1 MFVKWTFVT
10 IINLFQVNKK
20 KERKLY
26 AVILLLD
33 QNVRNKYLSTIFV
46 REKKN
51 SNYRNWLTSSFS
63 QGLPSFV
70 SWAFNGSSRE
80 E

>member
-51 SNYRNWLTSSFS
+51 SNYRN
-63 QGLPSFV
+63 
-70 SWAFNGSSRE
+70 
-80 E
+80 